1 MFKLQH
7 NCTYLISWQSNAQNF
22 PNSASKFQMFKLDL
36 EKAVEPE
43 IKLSTSVGSP
53 KKAREFQKNIY
64 FCFSDST
71 QDFDCVEHRK
81 LWKLLQEMGISDY
94 LTCLLRNLY
103 SGQETTV
110 RTRNGKTDW
119 FQFGKRL
126 CQVCILS
133 PCLLNFYAEY
143 IMQNARL
150 DEVQARIKIVVR
162 NISADDTPPLR
173 QKPKW
178 N

>member
-1 MFKLQH
+1 MFKLV
-7 NCTYLISWQSNAQNF
+7 
-22 PNSASKFQMFKLDL
+22 L
-36 EKAVEPE
+36 EKTEEPE
-43 IKLSTSVGSP
+43 IKLPTPFGLS
-53 KKAREFQKNIY
+53 KKHEFQKNIY
-64 FCFSDST
+64 FCFIAYAKA
-71 QDFDCVEHRK
+71 FDCVAQNK
-81 LWKLLQEMGISDY
+81 LWKNLQEMGISDH

-110 RTRNGKTDW
+110 GTRNGKTDW

-150 DEVQARIKIVVR
+150 DEAQAGIKISGR
-162 NISADDTPPLR
+162 NINYLRYADDTTLMAESEEDI
-173 QKPKW
+173 KSLLMKMKEESEKAG
-178 N
+178 

>member
-1 MFKLQH
+1 MA
-7 NCTYLISWQSNAQNF
+7 NICWIT
-22 PNSASKFQMFKLDL
+22 
-36 EKAVEPE
+36 
-43 IKLSTSVGSP
+43 

-64 FCFSDST
+64 VCFIDCAKT
-71 QDFDCVEHRK
+71 FDCVDHNK
-81 LWKLLQEMGISDY
+81 LWKILKEMGIPGH

-150 DEVQARIKIVVR
+150 DEAQAGIKISGR
-162 NISADDTPPLR
+162 NINYLRYADDTTLMAESEEDI
-173 QKPKW
+173 KSLLLK
-178 N
+178 

>member
-1 MFKLQH
+1 M
-7 NCTYLISWQSNAQNF
+7 
-22 PNSASKFQMFKLDL
+22 PASTGSSKKQEINICFYFIDYA
-36 EKAVEPE
+36 KA
-43 IKLSTSVGSP
+43 
-53 KKAREFQKNIY
+53 
-64 FCFSDST
+64 
-71 QDFDCVEHRK
+71 FDCVDHNK
-81 LWKLLQEMGISDY
+81 LWKILQEMGISDY

-150 DEVQARIKIVVR
+150 DEAQAGIKIAGR
-162 NISADDTPPLR
+162 NINNLRYADVTTLMAES
-173 QKPKW
+173 KEELKSLLMKMKEESEKAG
-178 N
+178 